1 MKILYKTPEITVEEL
16 TKADVLCS
24 SGGAAPTPAQ
34 DNLTGTYGGTNGVG
48 SNSFDFDTG
57 SFLTP

>member
-16 TKADVLCS
+16 TNVDVLLT
-24 SGGAAPTPAQ
+24 SGENK
-34 DNLTGTYGGTNGVG
+34 DNNLGSYSGSGGVG
-48 SNSFDFDTG
+48 SGQGFDFDTG